1 MRRLIVTTGLVAT
14 LAFATSALAVLPS
27 QRAVFNGI
35 TSEHAVNG
43 YKPTV
48 KFTVVNGGRT
58 LKFFVFQTL
67 GCFGHG
73 QFPVGVDPFI
83 ESPWRLPAIPVAKT
97 GTYSA
102 KVKGTSTNAEAG
114 TLFATVTGSF
124 TSTSKA
130 TGKITFTQD
139 DGLSDCGP
147 RTVKF
152 TASSS
157 TS

>member
-1 MRRLIVTTGLVAT
+1 MRRLIVTTGLVAM
-14 LAFATSALAVLPS
+14 LAFAASALAVVPS
-27 QRAVFNGI
+27 QRAVFKGI
-35 TSEHAVNG
+35 TSEHGVNG

-48 KFTVVNGGRT
+48 QFTVVNGGRT

-83 ESPWRLPAIPVAKT
+83 EFPWKLPAIPVSKT

-139 DGLSDCGP
+139 DGLADCGP
-147 RTVKF
+147 KTVKF
-152 TASSS
+152 TVTAG